1 MNPDPSPHRLDR
13 RVFAALFFSIFTS
26 ITGVGI
32 VVPLLPVYAHDLGAG
47 GLYIGLI
54 FGAFALSRTF
64 FLPYFGRRSDRVGRK
79 PFIVAGL
86 LGYALV
92 SVAFLA
98 VHDVKSLIAIRFVQG
113 IASAM
118 IMPVCQAYVGDLTP
132 ASREGT
138 VMGMFNMSI
147 FIGLSL
153 GPLMGGFLNDRFGLD
168 AAFMTMGVVTFLAF
182 LMSLFLLPPVSRER
196 NTART
201 APPVAWRL
209 LLADRTVDAIF
220 VFRLVYTA
228 CIGTI
233 WGFLP
238 VYADTEFA
246 LSSSAIGLLVTLGVF
261 TSGLLQTPMG
271 ILADRSDKRRMI
283 VIGGLGVTSAMAA
296 FQLSGGF
303 RDLFLANILFGIG
316 GSVAMA
322 PLMAIAVQKGAA
334 KQAMGAM
341 MALLTMAHSVG
352 MMIGAFASGL
362 LMDLFP
368 LRMIFVFGAGTM
380 LTGVALFALL
390 TRRPKPGESIRR
402 IAEDAGR
409 TPVPDAGP
417 RTEPEPPPDPEARR
431 FAEAPTEATEKPE
444 AVGAVRNRES
454 GPSDTPETSPRN
466 ASARESAKSAAL
478 PQ

>member
-1 MNPDPSPHRLDR
+1 MTDFDSAPRRLDR
-13 RVFAALFFSIFTS
+13 RVFATLFFSIFTS

-79 PFIVAGL
+79 PHIVAGL

-98 VHDVKSLIAIRFVQG
+98 VHDVESLIVIRFVQG

-132 ASREGT
+132 PSREGA

-153 GPLMGGFLNDRFGLD
+153 GPLMGGFLNDRMGLD
-168 AAFMTMGVVTFLAF
+168 AAFITMGALTFAAF
-182 LMSLFLLPPVSRER
+182 LMSLFLLPPVRLER
-196 NTART
+196 NTAQGVP
-201 APPVAWRL
+201 AVSWRY
-209 LLADRTVDAIF
+209 LLADRTVDGIF
-220 VFRLVYTA
+220 IFRLVYTA
-228 CIGTI
+228 CIGTV

-246 LSSSAIGLLVTLGVF
+246 LSSSAIGVLVTLGVF

-271 ILADRSDKRRMI
+271 MLADRANKRRMI
-283 VIGGLGVTSAMAA
+283 VLGGLGVAAAMGA
-296 FQLSGGF
+296 FEMARGF
-303 RDLFLANILFGIG
+303 WDLFLANILFGVG
-316 GSVAMA
+316 GSLAMA
-322 PLMAIAVQKGAA
+322 PLMAIAVCKGAA

-341 MALLTMAHSVG
+341 MALMTVAHSVG
-352 MMIGAFASGL
+352 MMIGAFSAGI

-368 LRMIFVFGAGTM
+368 MRMIFVSGSATM
-380 LTGVALFALL
+380 LTGVGLFALCTL
-390 TRRPKPGESIRR
+390 RPDPEIAPRPRDGESLRPE
-402 IAEDAGR
+402 EDAG
-409 TPVPDAGP
+409 
-417 RTEPEPPPDPEARR
+417 EAPAPIAEEAENRR
-431 FAEAPTEATEKPE
+431 FERATTAAP
-444 AVGAVRNRES
+444 
-454 GPSDTPETSPRN
+454 N
-466 ASARESAKSAAL
+466 ASAEAAEDGISGVFRRRGRKSRARGAAS
-478 PQ
+478 PIFGEERK